1 VVTRGEGAPAEDIT
15 HDAAEAPT
23 PAAAPDAPRAT
34 HQAAAAFAPEPGAPD
49 SGTAAEAVVENAT
62 HPPAT
67 DGHDVLP
74 EPAVAS
80 EITDSRP
87 LDEDDWH
94 GLARICGA
102 INSAQLAW
110 IRTDRFSRP
119 WHDEH
124 FRPFVELEP
133 LVGSLRER
141 PFSVE
146 LRAPL
151 GTFAGALTAFAA
163 FYGENTFPDPLLPA
177 TDWRFFDWSE
187 LIDAAPG
194 TSNDGLW
201 RDRAAQMQRLAMAM
215 ANAYEIVRDTAVS
228 DPTVRAR
235 AQAAG
240 TTARV

>member
-1 VVTRGEGAPAEDIT
+1 MTLPLRLRLPRHRTPRVR
-15 HDAAEAPT
+15 PT
-23 PAAAPDAPRAT
+23 KRRPLPLQSPLLLNPSLLPKR
-34 HQAAAAFAPEPGAPD
+34 
-49 SGTAAEAVVENAT
+49 SSRL
-62 HPPAT
+62 PPCRRTT
-67 DGHDVLP
+67 DGQDVLP

-87 LDEDDWH
+87 LEEDDWH

-102 INSAQLAW
+102 ISSAQLGW

-124 FRPFVELEP
+124 VRPFVELEP
-133 LVGSLRER
+133 LVVALRER

-146 LRAPL
+146 LRTPL
-151 GTFAGALTAFAA
+151 GTLAGALTALAA

-187 LIDAAPG
+187 LIDAPPG
-194 TSNDGLW
+194 TPTDDLW
-201 RDRAAQMQRLAMAM
+201 SDRAAQMQRLAMAM
-215 ANAYEIVRDTAVS
+215 ANAYEIVRDTAVT
-228 DPTVRAR
+228 DPEVRAR

-240 TTARV
+240 TKARS